1 MSIFRLLMISLVA
14 AAVLVCGAP
23 VSGADVPAPMDALKK
38 PIDDVIEI
46 LRDPAFTQPDAK
58 TAQRK
63 KIWETIKG
71 LFDFDE
77 ISRRTVGTKWNAFSE
92 DEKRRFTEV
101 FSEFLGNTYVD
112 KMQGEYHNE
121 KIVFLNQMV
130 KEPLAL
136 VRTQLQ
142 REKIE
147 IPIDYRMK
155 LVNGNWYIYDILVE
169 EGVSLVRNYRVQFQ
183 DFLHKETPAKLIEQ
197 LEKRLVEENKTILNA
212 S

>member
-1 MSIFRLLMISLVA
+1 MISLIA

-23 VSGADVPAPMDALKK
+23 VSGAGAPGPMDTLKK
-38 PIDDVIEI
+38 PIDDVITI
-46 LRDPAFTQPDAK
+46 LQDPAFVQPDQK
-58 TAQRK
+58 TAQRI
-63 KIWETIKG
+63 KIWQTIKG

-77 ISRRTVGTKWNAFSE
+77 ISRRTVGAKWSAFTE
-92 DEKRRFTEV
+92 DEKKRFTEV
-101 FSEFLGNTYVD
+101 FAEFLGNTYVD
-112 KMQGEYHNE
+112 KMQGEFHNE

-142 REKIE
+142 REKME

-155 LVNGNWYIYDILVE
+155 QVDGNWYIYDILVE
-169 EGVSLVRNYRVQFQ
+169 EGISLVRNYRVQFQ
-183 DFLHKETPAKLIEQ
+183 DFLQKETPAKLIEQ
-197 LEKRLVEENKTILNA
+197 LEKKLVDENKTILNA